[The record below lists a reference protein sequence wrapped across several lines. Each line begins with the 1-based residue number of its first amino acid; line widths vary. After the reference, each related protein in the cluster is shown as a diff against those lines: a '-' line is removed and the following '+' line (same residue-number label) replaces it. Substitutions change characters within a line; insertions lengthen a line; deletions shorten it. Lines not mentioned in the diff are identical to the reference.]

1 MTRSTQVAT
10 PIELEAGAIESL
22 RRASSRASHPSVV
35 TVDPGVLRAIAS
47 GLAAV
52 TLPWE
57 LRTGHVPEERRYVRL
72 LSTPAYEAWVICWP
86 PGTALDL
93 HDHGGSAG
101 AFAVVAGQLD
111 ETTVSDGELIGQR
124 YQPGETATFGPA
136 HVHAVANSG
145 EQLATSVHV
154 YSPPL
159 AVMDYYDRSD
169 DGDLVAVLR
178 DPGGWD
184 DAW

>member
-1 MTRSTQVAT
+1 MTIATQLAPPV
-10 PIELEAGAIESL
+10 ELEDDPLVAL
-22 RRASSRASHPSVV
+22 SRASGRALHPSTVS
-35 TVDPGVLRAIAS
+35 VDPGVLWAIAS

-57 LRTGHVPEERRYVRL
+57 VRTGDVPQERRYARL

-86 PGTALDL
+86 AGTALDL

-101 AFAVVAGQLD
+101 AFTVVSGHLD
-111 ETTVSDGELIGQR
+111 ETTIDDSRVDRQR
-124 YQPGETATFGPA
+124 YEPGQTASFGPA
-136 HVHAVANSG
+136 HVHAVANRG
-145 EQLATSVHV
+145 DGLATSVHV

-159 AVMDYYDRSD
+159 EVMDYYDSND

-184 DAW
+184 DAR

>member
-1 MTRSTQVAT
+1 MTIMTQLA
-10 PIELEAGAIESL
+10 PADALQ
-22 RRASSRASHPSVV
+22 RASSRAMHPSVV
-35 TVDPGVLRAIAS
+35 DVDPAVLCAIAS

-57 LRTGHVPEERRYVRL
+57 LSTGDLPKQRRFARL
-72 LSTPAYEAWVICWP
+72 LSTPVYEAWVICWP
-86 PGTALDL
+86 AGTALDL

-101 AFAVVAGQLD
+101 AFTVVAGQLD
-111 ETTVSDGELIGQR
+111 ETTISDGQVGRQQYE
-124 YQPGETATFGPA
+124 PGDTASFGPA
-136 HVHAVANSG
+136 HVHAVANRG
-145 EQLATSVHV
+145 QRPATSVHV

-159 AVMDYYDRSD
+159 HVMDYYDRSD

-184 DAW
+184 DTA